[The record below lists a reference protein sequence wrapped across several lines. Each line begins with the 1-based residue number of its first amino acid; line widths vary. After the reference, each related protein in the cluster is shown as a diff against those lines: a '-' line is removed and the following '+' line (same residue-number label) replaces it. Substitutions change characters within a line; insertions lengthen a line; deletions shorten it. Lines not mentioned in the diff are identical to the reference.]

1 MQIYKHSKQIFKG
14 TKYENDWYFYH
25 DALSFMTCKQCQ
37 DFMIKQDIYKHWI
50 LPLHNINAGTVY
62 AGRPVGNTPEIMPLD
77 SNLNKDIHEA
87 VKTHSTY
94 TNTLDRKDPKK
105 FSISTAKRG
114 QSAYRRV
121 WDPSFGPDGG
131 VPSIQRIMQDVD
143 RIFDEVI
150 MKLVEARGVA
160 VRGIGKRRGRRDDE
174 NMKLPRG
181 GKHVKSLTFSSPWIH
196 PDSSDCVRNII
207 NPFNSS

>member
-1 MQIYKHSKQIFKG
+1 MKQYVSINTFVMKIYKHSKQVFKG

-37 DFMIKQDIYKHWI
+37 YFMIKQDIYKHWI

-94 TNTLDRKDPKK
+94 TNILDQKDPKK
-105 FSISTAKRG
+105 LVSQQQSTDKVLTVEYGIHHLALMEGFQVVNALCRMLIE
-114 QSAYRRV
+114 SL
-121 WDPSFGPDGG
+121 
-131 VPSIQRIMQDVD
+131 
-143 RIFDEVI
+143 
-150 MKLVEARGVA
+150 MKL
-160 VRGIGKRRGRRDDE
+160 
-174 NMKLPRG
+174 L
-181 GKHVKSLTFSSPWIH
+181 
-196 PDSSDCVRNII
+196 
-207 NPFNSS
+207 